1 MVPTAVAIDEVL
13 APTLSVETSPATVLF
28 AHMRGYTAL
37 AASLPP
43 GQVLS
48 LLEEFFDVLST
59 ATEAQGGEVFHMASE
74 QMMAGFGIR
83 NPAKS
88 GAREALTAG
97 RAILR
102 FFSSISTRW
111 QREHSIVTGIGI
123 GLHFGEVALA
133 EFGGSG
139 QRTPTLVGDT
149 ANVAARL
156 CSRACSGEVLF
167 SSAVADALGAEGTDF
182 GPMIERPSFLLLP
195 QFALRGRSALL
206 DIWCAPAAC
215 DPLGTV
221 KYSSLEN
228 AP

>member
-1 MVPTAVAIDEVL
+1 MVPTAAAIDVQ
-13 APTLSVETSPATVLF
+13 TCFATVLF

-37 AASLPP
+37 SESLPP
-43 GQVLS
+43 GRVLF
-48 LLEEFFDVLST
+48 LLEEYFDVLST

-74 QMMAGFGIR
+74 QMMAGFGIQ

-97 RAILR
+97 RAMLR
-102 FFSSISTRW
+102 LFSSISIRW

-133 EFGGSG
+133 EFGVSG
-139 QRTPTLVGDT
+139 QRIPTLVGDT

-156 CSRACSGEVLF
+156 CRRACSGEVLF
-167 SSAVADALGAEGTDF
+167 SSAVADILGVEGTDF

-206 DIWCAPAAC
+206 DVWCAPA
-215 DPLGTV
+215 P
-221 KYSSLEN
+221 E
-228 AP
+228 

>member
-1 MVPTAVAIDEVL
+1 MVPTAAAIDVQ
-13 APTLSVETSPATVLF
+13 TCFATVLF

-37 AASLPP
+37 SESLPP
-43 GQVLS
+43 GRVLF
-48 LLEEFFDVLST
+48 LLEEYFDVLST

-74 QMMAGFGIR
+74 QMMAGFGIQ

-102 FFSSISTRW
+102 LFSSISIRW

-133 EFGGSG
+133 EFGMSG
-139 QRTPTLVGDT
+139 QRIPTLVGDT

-156 CSRACSGEVLF
+156 CRRACSGEVLF
-167 SSAVADALGAEGTDF
+167 SSAVADILGVEGTDF

-206 DIWCAPAAC
+206 DVWCAPA
-215 DPLGTV
+215 P
-221 KYSSLEN
+221 E
-228 AP
+228 

>member
-1 MVPTAVAIDEVL
+1 VQLTSDTSLAIP
-13 APTLSVETSPATVLF
+13 APALSVETCFATVLF

-37 AASLPP
+37 AESLPP
-43 GQVLS
+43 GRVVS

-59 ATEAQGGEVFHMASE
+59 ATEAQGGEVFHMASG

-83 NPAKS
+83 NPLRS

-97 RAILR
+97 RAMLR
-102 FFSSISTRW
+102 RFSSISTGW
-111 QREHSIVTGIGI
+111 QREHSALTGIGIGIGI

-133 EFGGSG
+133 EFGVSG

-156 CSRACSGEVLF
+156 CSRARSGEVLF
-167 SSAVADALGAEGTDF
+167 SNAVADALGAEGTNF
-182 GPMIERPSFLLLP
+182 GPMIERPSFLLSP

-206 DIWCAPAAC
+206 DIWCAPA
-215 DPLGTV
+215 P
-221 KYSSLEN
+221 E
-228 AP
+228 